1 MVWDGVDA
9 VVFVRKPREQ
19 SRLVAHRVGPVHR
32 PLEADENVGAQH
44 VIQRTPVQR
53 LVDLIERMGRNLA
66 FRTDDHAQIGH
77 NKLKPKVIQDI
88 DKSQDCI
95 SNFGPIT

>member
-44 VIQRTPVQR
+44 VVQSTPVQR

-77 NKLKPKVIQDI
+77 NELKPKEIVQRY
-88 DKSQDCI
+88 Q
-95 SNFGPIT
+95 